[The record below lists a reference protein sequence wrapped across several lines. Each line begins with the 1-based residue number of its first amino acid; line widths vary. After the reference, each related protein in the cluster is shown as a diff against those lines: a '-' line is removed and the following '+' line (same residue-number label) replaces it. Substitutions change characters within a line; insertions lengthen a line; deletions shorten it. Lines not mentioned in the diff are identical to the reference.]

1 MINFTILLS
10 IFIFIFSLLGM
21 ELYANVVKFD
31 DDNLPIKCVEGD
43 SRKINQCLGN
53 GKSLRINF
61 DNL

>member
-1 MINFTILLS
+1 
-10 IFIFIFSLLGM
+10 M

-31 DDNLPIKCVEGD
+31 DNNLPIKCVEGD